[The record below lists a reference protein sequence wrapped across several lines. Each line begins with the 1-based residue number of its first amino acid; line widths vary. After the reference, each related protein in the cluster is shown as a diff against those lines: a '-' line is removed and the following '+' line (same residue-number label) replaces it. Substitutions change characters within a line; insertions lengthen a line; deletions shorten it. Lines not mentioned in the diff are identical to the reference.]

1 MRSFQPFTMTNYHF
15 EYGPN
20 TPFSVDDREAIEEI
34 YSWVANSENPE
45 GVELRKAMENQV
57 EALEELGEI
66 FSRYPSPVSQQRL
79 GHRERDLDSLTRS
92 LCQTNPANFEFFI
105 PTQAILGRA
114 LDRAEANFYRLL
126 RHICDL
132 LDDGNQ
138 AEALR
143 EKATERLHVCLYT
156 IVVEDVLT
164 SLVSDDRLDNAI
176 RSGAVS
182 SLIHIWDRRLTYK
195 VSEFFPL
202 LEDTWKARQRIKV
215 IGGTLLGTQEMFELF
230 REGCDPRFVEYFT
243 RPNPSQD
250 EVEAF
255 REFLFGTTSEDLSE
269 LEREMSESGIESI
282 SLSQRKRN
290 TTYDAGTLFYE
301 FFRSRFIQASAR
313 RLANLPGPKRTAEGY
328 VMIAYLSQSTIL
340 YG

>member
-1 MRSFQPFTMTNYHF
+1 MPKSAMTVSRF

-20 TPFSVDDREAIEEI
+20 TPFSGDDQEVIEEVYRWVYESSHPEAGELRQAIEI
-34 YSWVANSENPE
+34 
-45 GVELRKAMENQV
+45 QV
-57 EALEELGEI
+57 RALEELGEV
-66 FSRYPSPVSQQRL
+66 FARYPSPVSQQRL
-79 GHRERDLDSLTRS
+79 GKRERGVDSLIRS
-92 LCQTNPANFEFFI
+92 LCQTNPANFEFYI

-114 LDRAEANFYRLL
+114 LDRAESNFYRLL
-126 RHICDL
+126 RHVCDL
-132 LDDGNQ
+132 LDDGDHRSKG
-138 AEALR
+138 LR
-143 EKATERLHVCLYT
+143 QLATERLHVCLYT

-164 SLVSDDRLDNAI
+164 ALVSDDRLDRAI
-176 RSGAVS
+176 RSAAVS

-215 IGGTLLGTQEMFELF
+215 VGGTLLGTQEMFELF

-243 RPNPSQD
+243 RPNPTQD

-255 REFLFGTTSEDLSE
+255 REFLFGTTSEDLSAI
-269 LEREMSESGIESI
+269 EREMENSGIDSI
-282 SLSQRKRN
+282 SIIQNNRGTL
-290 TTYDAGTLFYE
+290 YDAGTLFYE

-340 YG
+340 YGK